1 MGWFNHQLARDIF
14 VSFFCYFGFESFRLN
29 ICSIGCMTP
38 SSKLISW
45 TKRLPPLVFFG
56 GFQLPQRQLFGKA
69 KKKPKPKWELGKA
82 KNKLTIDLFF
92 FGENIPV
99 ISYTTYTNTELD
111 ATPPPEDSRH
121 QQGVW
126 HPKLSS
132 PMNHSMFLHWKKKHL
147 VVFAGYMLD
156 CTIYP
161 VLWIGTIIKPLKG
174 CLLNNQ

>member
-45 TKRLPPLVFFG
+45 TKRLPPLFFFG

-92 FGENIPV
+92 FWENIPV

-111 ATPPPEDSRH
+111 ATPPARGLASQVKFPYESFH
-121 QQGVW
+121 
-126 HPKLSS
+126 
-132 PMNHSMFLHWKKKHL
+132 
-147 VVFAGYMLD
+147 VFALEK
-156 CTIYP
+156 
-161 VLWIGTIIKPLKG
+161 KPPG
-174 CLLNNQ
+174 CFCGLYAGLYYIPSSMDRDYN